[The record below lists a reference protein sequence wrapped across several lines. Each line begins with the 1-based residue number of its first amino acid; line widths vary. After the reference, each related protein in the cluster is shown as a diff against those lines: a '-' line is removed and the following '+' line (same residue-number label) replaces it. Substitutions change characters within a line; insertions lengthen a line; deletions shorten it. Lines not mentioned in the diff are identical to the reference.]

1 MRHTSTIV
9 VAGLVSGAVDILGAF
24 ASYTAQGATVQGIL
38 KYIASGLLG
47 PSAMQGGVGIAGV
60 GLLCHF
66 LLTMGMAAIY
76 LAAARKLPML
86 ATQPW
91 RWGSV
96 YGVLTWIAMVF
107 VVVPLSA
114 VAGWKLPQGWS
125 IVGGLLAHIFYV
137 GVPIAHI
144 VQHGLRESTPI
155 SLKSAGAKRRTAEHP
170 KAPGDIRSAPN
181 S

>member
-1 MRHTSTIV
+1 MRHASTIV

-38 KYIASGLLG
+38 KYIASGVLG
-47 PSAMQGGVGIAGV
+47 PSAIQGGVEIAAV

-66 LLTMGMAAIY
+66 LLTTGMAAIY
-76 LAAARKLPML
+76 LVAARKLPLL

-91 RWGSV
+91 LWGSV
-96 YGVLTWIAMVF
+96 YGVLTWVAMVY
-107 VVVPLSA
+107 VVVPLSG
-114 VAGWKLPQGWS
+114 VTGWKLPQGWS

-144 VQHGLRESTPI
+144 VRYGLGDS
-155 SLKSAGAKRRTAEHP
+155 RRPA
-170 KAPGDIRSAPN
+170 
-181 S
+181 